1 MRAVRR
7 EIDLSD
13 LLRTAPN
20 DLGCD
25 ASARFFEQA
34 AEAIM
39 SGVRPERFFPEAVAH
54 LRMCVAC
61 REELEGLV
69 DAIMTFGDPGPP
81 EPTQTPQS

>member
-7 EIDLSD
+7 KIDLNE

-25 ASARFFEQA
+25 ASARFFEHV

-39 SGVRPERFFPEAVAH
+39 SGVPPERLFPQVLAH
-54 LRMCVAC
+54 LRLCAAC
-61 REELEGLV
+61 REDLAGLV
-69 DAIMTFGDPGPP
+69 DAIRTFGDPGPP
-81 EPTQTPQS
+81 GPTPTPQS